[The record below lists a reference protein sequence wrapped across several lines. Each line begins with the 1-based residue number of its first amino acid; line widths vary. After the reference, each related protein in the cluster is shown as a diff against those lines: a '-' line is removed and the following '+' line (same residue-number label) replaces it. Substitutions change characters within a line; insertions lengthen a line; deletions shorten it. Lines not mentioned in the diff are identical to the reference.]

1 MPLSIIVAVA
11 ENGVIGRDNAMPWHI
26 PDDLKYFKRITSG
39 KVVVMGRKTFQSIG
53 TPLPNRVN
61 VVLTRDPDWAAPGV
75 TVVHSLPQALE
86 TAHNQRSE
94 NSDSTQADEVMIIG
108 GADIFALALPLA
120 DRLYLTRVKG
130 APPGDTYFP
139 PFDIGD
145 WSEVSSTPG
154 TPSEDGSVSHDFVV
168 LERKECL

>member
-39 KVVVMGRKTFQSIG
+39 KIVVMGRKTFESIG
-53 TPLPNRVN
+53 VALPNRSN
-61 VVLTRDPDWAAPGV
+61 VVLTRNEDWSADGV
-75 TVVHSLPQALE
+75 TVVHSLHQALDM
-86 TAHNQRSE
+86 AHDLGRQ
-94 NSDSTQADEVMIIG
+94 DPHDDTPTTPEVMIIG

-120 DRLYLTRVKG
+120 DRLYLTRVQG

-139 PFDIGD
+139 PYDSSE
-145 WSEVSSTPG
+145 WQEVSSTPG
-154 TPSEDGSVSHDFVV
+154 APAADGSHSHDFVV
-168 LERKECL
+168 LERL

>member
-26 PDDLKYFKRITSG
+26 PDDLKYFKRVTSG

-53 TPLPNRVN
+53 MPLPNRVN
-61 VVLTRDPDWAAPGV
+61 VVLTRDPDWTAPGV
-75 TVVHSLPQALE
+75 TAVHSLPQALE
-86 TAHNQRSE
+86 AARAIPSEDGTAS
-94 NSDSTQADEVMIIG
+94 EVMIIG
-108 GADIFALALPLA
+108 GADIFALALPFA

-139 PFDIGD
+139 PFDIGE
-145 WSEVSSTPG
+145 WSEVSSTAG
-154 TPSEDGSVSHDFVV
+154 TSSADGDHSHDFVV
-168 LERKECL
+168 LERKESV